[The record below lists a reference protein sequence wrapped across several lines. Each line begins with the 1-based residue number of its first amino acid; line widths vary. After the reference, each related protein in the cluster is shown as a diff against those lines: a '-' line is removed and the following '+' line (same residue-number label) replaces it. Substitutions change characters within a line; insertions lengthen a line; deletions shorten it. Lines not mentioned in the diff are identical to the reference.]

1 MSDSDSDIDDIMAQ
15 ADGDASAEAGAE
27 EASQDSIDAMFG
39 DGAADED
46 GPSIDEI
53 PGESGGEVAEASAEG
68 AVNPIL
74 QMYQD
79 RAVQDVDVELSVVL
93 GRSQL
98 PIHQLLKMGRGAVI
112 ELDATTEDD
121 AWVYANN
128 KLIARGEVM
137 VVGENLG
144 ISITENVTSSE
155 D

>member
-53 PGESGGEVAEASAEG
+53 LGESGGEVAEASAEG

-93 GRSQL
+93 G
-98 PIHQLLKMGRGAVI
+98 
-112 ELDATTEDD
+112 
-121 AWVYANN
+121 
-128 KLIARGEVM
+128 
-137 VVGENLG
+137 
-144 ISITENVTSSE
+144 
-155 D
+155 